1 MDKKKLIEETPLPR
15 IAIRRQLLIL
25 LPVFINVFMMGVT
38 GSWPSYALYFFTKT
52 KGSGVTATMA
62 ECAQMVS
69 MAEIGR
75 IISAIPGGILTDIYG
90 RKKINRATGIIH
102 FVAWVL
108 LSSSTSVMSIYIA
121 RLLLGI
127 GTALVNATATTN
139 IGEVASPQIRGSLI
153 GIYLI
158 FFYSGAIFQ
167 GMTCAI
173 WSSYRI
179 FSYGNTAIAAFYF
192 AVTYWAME
200 TPNFL
205 LSVSKKEEALEN
217 LKRIRPGYDPVDIQT
232 EYDKMDDY
240 ISNER
245 EKKKELNWAKFL
257 RSKEIRGPLINTFI
271 LNFLTMM
278 SGINLVG
285 SYNTLII
292 PDNDYIPKKF
302 YPLIMQC
309 LLFIPTAMTPFYMD
323 KFGRKTLYI
332 FGATLTGVIQFSN
345 GISYYVF
352 NQNETSFFKWTFIV
366 GNLMLNAAYGSSLGP
381 TNSAIKSELFPQAV
395 KGLGGSLSII
405 SQASATILSY
415 KLYHL
420 MSAKYLHFLY
430 FCFSLSCITLA
441 CFVHFV
447 LPEAR
452 GKLLSDLQ
460 VASVKK
466 INKPSTDINESEKK
480 KSESV

>member
-1 MDKKKLIEETPLPR
+1 MDKKKLIEETPVPGV
-15 IAIRRQLLIL
+15 AIRRQLLIL
-25 LPVFINVFMMGVT
+25 LPVFVNVFMMGVT

-52 KGSGVTATMA
+52 KDVSATMA

-75 IISAIPGGILTDIYG
+75 IISAIPGGILTDKYG
-90 RKKINRATGIIH
+90 RKKINRLTGIIH
-102 FVAWVL
+102 FTAWVL
-108 LSSSTSVMSIYIA
+108 LSCSTNIMLIYIA

-173 WSSYRI
+173 WSSYKI
-179 FSYGNTAIAAFYF
+179 FTYGNTTIAALYF

-205 LSVSKKEEALEN
+205 LSVPKKEKALEN
-217 LKRIRPGYDPVDIQT
+217 LKYIRAGYSEDDINI
-232 EYDKMDDY
+232 EYQKMDEY
-240 ISNER
+240 ISA
-245 EKKKELNWAKFL
+245 EKEQKKQLNWAKFL
-257 RSKEIRGPLINTFI
+257 RSKQIRGPLLITFV

-309 LLFIPTAMTPFYMD
+309 LLFIPTVLTPFYMD
-323 KFGRKTLYI
+323 MFPRKTLYI
-332 FGATLTGVIQFSN
+332 VGAGLTGIIQLSN

-352 NQNETSFFKWTFIV
+352 RQYDTLFFKWTFII
-366 GNLMLNAAYGSSLGP
+366 GNLMLNAAYGSLLGP

-405 SQASATILSY
+405 SQATATILSY
-415 KLYHL
+415 KLYHI
-420 MSAKYLHFLY
+420 MAAKYLHFLY
-430 FCFSLSCITLA
+430 GLFSISCISLV
-441 CFVHFV
+441 CFVYFV

-460 VASVKK
+460 IDKVKK
-466 INKPSTDINESEKK
+466 VKKPSTVQDEFEKH
-480 KSESV
+480 KSENV